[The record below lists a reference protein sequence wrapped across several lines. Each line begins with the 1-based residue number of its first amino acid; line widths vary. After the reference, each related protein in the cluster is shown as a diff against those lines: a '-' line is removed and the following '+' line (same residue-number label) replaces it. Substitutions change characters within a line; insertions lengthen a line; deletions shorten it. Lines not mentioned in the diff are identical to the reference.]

1 MNKFVTPFFMAIA
14 ASAVTIGCGHSN
26 SNINPSASLFNE
38 DVEPS
43 LALRGSCQM
52 TSAKN
57 VPSGFSDQ
65 CISVKG
71 EQRHYRVYR
80 PSKLNGN
87 QRPSALVI
95 VLHGGGGSG
104 TSASDPNKNAL
115 GVMNSVADR
124 DGFVAI
130 YPDATLDSS
139 GRPGW
144 NDCRSD
150 DKLKSGADDVGFL
163 AELVKQNQDNFKI
176 DRSKVFMSGTSN
188 GAMMTYRFAMER
200 SEMLGG
206 IATSSGNI
214 AKHPTAGRC
223 KAGPLNPLPILM
235 THGSQDPVVPSEG
248 GFVACFGRSN
258 KKCDRGEVLSI
269 SDTIQFWLKANR
281 LENINPITRVV
292 DESKEDGGSAVESTY
307 TRLSGVMD
315 SSNINLDAFRGAKVV
330 AWTLNGAGHPPPSKS
345 LDKGNRI
352 VGKQNRDIEFAEVA
366 WAFFKSL

>member
-1 MNKFVTPFFMAIA
+1 MNKFFTPFFMAMA
-14 ASAVTIGCGHSN
+14 ACTAINGCGHA
-26 SNINPSASLFNE
+26 NPNLNLSTSLVNDDSE
-38 DVEPS
+38 HS
-43 LALRGSCQM
+43 LALRGNCQM
-52 TSAKN
+52 TATKN
-57 VPSGFSDQ
+57 VPTGFSDQ
-65 CISVKG
+65 CILVQG
-71 EQRHYRVYR
+71 EPRHYRVYK
-80 PSKLNGN
+80 PSKLIGN

-104 TSASDPNKNAL
+104 ASASDPNKNAL

-124 DGFVAI
+124 EGFVAI

-235 THGSQDPVVPSEG
+235 THGSDDPVVPSDG

-281 LENINPITRVV
+281 LENVNPVTRVV
-292 DESKEDGGSAVESTY
+292 DDSKEDGGSAVESTY
-307 TRLSGVMD
+307 TRLSGTMD
-315 SSNINLDAFRGAKVV
+315 STKINFEDFRKTKVV
-330 AWTLNGAGHPPPSKS
+330 AWALNGAGHPPPSKK